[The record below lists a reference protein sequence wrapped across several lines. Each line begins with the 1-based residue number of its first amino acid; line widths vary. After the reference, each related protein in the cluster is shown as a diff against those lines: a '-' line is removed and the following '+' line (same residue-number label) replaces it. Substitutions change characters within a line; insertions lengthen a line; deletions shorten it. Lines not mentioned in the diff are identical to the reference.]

1 MAGVHKTHFNVLYGK
16 LLKCVAK
23 TVSSC
28 PINVVALRQGLPSVH
43 FVDQD
48 AAEKYMEKYHDST
61 RRYMTKEAYRRNRRH
76 RPDLKNDER
85 RVGRLRLVWC

>member
-48 AAEKYMEKYHDST
+48 AAKST
-61 RRYMTKEAYRRNRRH
+61 WRCTMIVRAG
-76 RPDLKNDER
+76 
-85 RVGRLRLVWC
+85 V